1 MYQRQDLGSDALI
14 KNIRSSFS
22 QIPEHRSNPTIT
34 LIDNLMSG
42 FALFSTKSASL
53 LEFDKKRLDD
63 TFIQNMK
70 NLYGIEKV
78 PSDSAMR
85 ETLDKVEPDT
95 LKPAFKEVFRALQ
108 RGKCLEQYSYL
119 DNAYLIALDGTGY
132 FSSKTVHCPQCLTK
146 VSKATGETTYHHQM
160 VGAVLI
166 HPDNKVVLPL
176 YPELI
181 IKQDGS
187 TKNDCE
193 RNAVK
198 RWLDGFR
205 ADHPKLKVIITEDG
219 LSSNAPH
226 IKDLIAHNCSFIL
239 GAKPNDHKFL
249 FEDVHLRSSE
259 VTSFEEK
266 TTGIIQRYRFLNN
279 VQLNASTDE
288 KVNFIEFTEI
298 KNGKVQNFTWVTDIE
313 ITRDNAKEIMRGGRA
328 RWKIEN
334 ETFNTLKNQGY
345 NFEHNFGHGY
355 KNLSNILALLMFLA
369 FAVDQVQFLTNQVFQ
384 ALKQKCRT
392 YYALW
397 EQLRTFICG
406 LAVIPNWASLF
417 KALVVGVRVHIPD
430 TT

>member
-14 KNIRSSFS
+14 KNIKSSFS
-22 QIPEHRSNPTIT
+22 QIPEHRSNPTIS
-34 LIDNLMSG
+34 LSDNLMSG
-42 FALFSTKSASL
+42 FALFSTKSSSL
-53 LEFDKKRLDD
+53 LDFDKKRLDD
-63 TFIQNMK
+63 PFIQNMK
-70 NLYGIEKV
+70 NLYGIDKV
-78 PSDSAMR
+78 PCDSTMR
-85 ETLDKVEPDT
+85 ETLDKVEPVA

-119 DNAYLIALDGTGY
+119 NNAYLIALDGTGY
-132 FSSKTVHCPQCLTK
+132 FSSKTVHCSQCLTK

-176 YPELI
+176 FPEPI
-181 IKQDGS
+181 IKQDGA

-193 RNAVK
+193 RNAVR
-198 RWLDGFR
+198 RWLGNFR
-205 ADHPKLKVIITEDG
+205 TDHPKLKVIITEDG

-226 IKDLIAHNCSFIL
+226 IKDLISYNCSFIL
-239 GAKPNDHKFL
+239 GAKPSDHKFL
-249 FEDVHLRSSE
+249 FEDVHLRSNE

-266 TTGIIQRYRFLNN
+266 ALGIVHRYRFLNN

-288 KVNFIEFTEI
+288 KVNFIEYTEI

-313 ITRDNAKEIMRGGRA
+313 ITQDNAKEIMRGGRA

-345 NFEHNFGHGY
+345 NFEHNFGHGH

-369 FAVDQVQFLTNQVFQ
+369 FAVDQVQLLTNQVFQ

-392 YYALW
+392 SYALW

-417 KALVVGVRVHIPD
+417 EALVVGVRVHIPD